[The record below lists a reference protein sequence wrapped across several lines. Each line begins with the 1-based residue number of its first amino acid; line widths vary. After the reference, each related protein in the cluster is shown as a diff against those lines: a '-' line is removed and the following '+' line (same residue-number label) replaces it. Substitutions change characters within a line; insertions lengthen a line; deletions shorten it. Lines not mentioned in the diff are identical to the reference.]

1 LPGLGS
7 ALPKPGNGLADL
19 HVILAQAVS
28 ADDSGLSARVR
39 QMEVL
44 AGEGRYPSGP
54 YLPALSRGFV
64 AFEQGDFAAAIDALE
79 PFAGESERIGGSRAQ
94 HDLVT
99 FTLLKAYLNA
109 RRLDDARRLVRTRRR
124 SSSGIPVAGLDAV
137 H

>member
-1 LPGLGS
+1 MTR
-7 ALPKPGNGLADL
+7 
-19 HVILAQAVS
+19 
-28 ADDSGLSARVR
+28 GLSARVR
-39 QMEVL
+39 QMEEL

-64 AFEQGDFAAAIDALE
+64 AFERGDFPAAIDALE

-109 RRLDDARRLVRTRRR
+109 GRLDDARRLLRTRRQDFSKR
-124 SSSGIPVAGLDAV
+124 PRRRAGGGALIDETARITR
-137 H
+137 HDG